1 MIRSLTP
8 PQAAGNALA
17 FAVQGAQAARHEAY
31 NSYAAVLTGPRN
43 AEVGLFTR
51 PS

>member
-17 FAVQGAQAARHEAY
+17 FAVQDVGY
-31 NSYAAVLTGPRN
+31 LYTVI
-43 AEVGLFTR
+43 GLFDR
-51 PS
+51 FGDFDVLPDDGRAEE

>member
-17 FAVQGAQAARHEAY
+17 FAVQGMQALRPEAY
-31 NSYAAVLTGPRN
+31 
-43 AEVGLFTR
+43 
-51 PS
+51 